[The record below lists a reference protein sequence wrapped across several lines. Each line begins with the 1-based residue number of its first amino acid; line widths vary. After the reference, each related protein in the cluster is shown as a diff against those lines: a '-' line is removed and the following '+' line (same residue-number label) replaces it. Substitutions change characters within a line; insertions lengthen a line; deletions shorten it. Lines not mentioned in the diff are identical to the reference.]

1 MSQVAVPYC
10 PRKDRDRIMLK
21 TFELC
26 GARIRESRAEGCT
39 VMVYAAPD
47 EEERRGLVERY
58 KLDEHTLTSALDP
71 DELARLEFEPEHVAV
86 IYKRPKNYFD
96 GTWAGVPGRL
106 QRSLSVQGQLIV
118 VQPEDIN
125 LFEGKP
131 FARLHSLPEVMLKLI
146 YRSIFHFLEHLKVI
160 NSISDELEQKI
171 NAAMENRYLI
181 NMFALEKSLVYYLN
195 ALNGNGVLCE
205 KLKNNAA
212 KIGFSQEELEYL
224 DDLIVEN
231 SQCYR
236 QAEIYSNIL
245 ASLMDAR
252 ASIVGNNLNVLM
264 KRLNLITIG
273 IMVPTLVVSAFS
285 MNVGIP
291 LAGYPYAFWVIMGL
305 AVASVLGF
313 MIFWWRKGS

>member
-1 MSQVAVPYC
+1 
-10 PRKDRDRIMLK
+10 MLK
-21 TFELC
+21 RFELRE
-26 GARIRESRAEGCT
+26 GTIQESRAEGCT
-39 VMVYAAPD
+39 IMVYAAPD

-58 KLDEHTLTSALDP
+58 KLDEHTLNSALDP
-71 DELARLEFEPEHVAV
+71 DELARLEFEPEHLAV
-86 IYKRPKNYFD
+86 IYKRPSNYVTGHGLAFRVASSGLYLFKD
-96 GTWAGVPGRL
+96 R
-106 QRSLSVQGQLIV
+106 LIV

-212 KIGFSQEELEYL
+212 KIGFTQEELEYL

-264 KRLNLITIG
+264 KTLNLITIG
-273 IMVPTLVVSAFS
+273 IMTPTLVVSVFS

-291 LAGYPYAFWVIMGL
+291 LAGYQHAFWVIMGL
-305 AVASVLGF
+305 AIASVFGF
-313 MIFWWRKGS
+313 MFFWWKRRP

>member
-1 MSQVAVPYC
+1 M
-10 PRKDRDRIMLK
+10 
-21 TFELC
+21 
-26 GARIRESRAEGCT
+26 
-39 VMVYAAPD
+39 
-47 EEERRGLVERY
+47 
-58 KLDEHTLTSALDP
+58 
-71 DELARLEFEPEHVAV
+71 
-86 IYKRPKNYFD
+86 
-96 GTWAGVPGRL
+96 
-106 QRSLSVQGQLIV
+106 
-118 VQPEDIN
+118 
-125 LFEGKP
+125 
-131 FARLHSLPEVMLKLI
+131 
-146 YRSIFHFLEHLKVI
+146 
-160 NSISDELEQKI
+160 ISNNKI
-171 NAAMENRYLI
+171 NTAMENRYLI

-205 KLKNNAA
+205 KLRNNAA

-231 SQCYR
+231 AQCAR

-291 LAGYPYAFWVIMGL
+291 LAAHPYAFWMIMGL
-305 AVASVLGF
+305 AAASVFGF
-313 MIFWWRKGS
+313 MIFWRRRGS